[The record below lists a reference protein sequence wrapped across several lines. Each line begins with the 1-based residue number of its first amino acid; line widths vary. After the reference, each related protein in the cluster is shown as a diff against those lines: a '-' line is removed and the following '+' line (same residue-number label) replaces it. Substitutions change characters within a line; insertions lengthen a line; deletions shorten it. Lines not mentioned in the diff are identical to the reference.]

1 MPVFRVRDNL
11 ALKMK
16 KLKEDKEKLESQSVN
31 FSRNV
36 FQKLQKYKEKLV
48 VSVSQ
53 NKMMEDVKQELDDIE
68 FEIKDFF
75 TPLFNAHQTKNYVN
89 FVDPNPFCISLSE
102 KLLKNIS
109 MLENRVDEILACET
123 DESEETIDTGDVIL
137 QLIEYYQNVAV
148 LLKDY
153 SLKYNELKRKAMQR
167 SGQRN
172 PEDTFRKISEKA
184 NSIVKKEMEGYD
196 LVKEIENL
204 LEKREKRVT
213 EKKQ

>member
-1 MPVFRVRDNL
+1 
-11 ALKMK
+11 
-16 KLKEDKEKLESQSVN
+16 
-31 FSRNV
+31 
-36 FQKLQKYKEKLV
+36 
-48 VSVSQ
+48 
-53 NKMMEDVKQELDDIE
+53 
-68 FEIKDFF
+68 
-75 TPLFNAHQTKNYVN
+75 
-89 FVDPNPFCISLSE
+89 
-102 KLLKNIS
+102 

-153 SLKYNELKRKAMQR
+153 SLKYNALKRKAMQR